1 MLESS
6 ELFAH
11 ESMSKQVDSSELFKN
26 LLRYDEAT
34 FQQWQKLYCC
44 FASEELEDSFFRA
57 NLKPSKNPARICLS
71 SLVDTETL
79 RRYGNV
85 SCRLCIM
92 PDTDHA
98 KGENANNLFN
108 SYTKIFGTCSCFH
121 SCWYG
126 SAYSYESGNCTN
138 SVSDKPSAHP
148 LNPLTLSA
156 YQASTLQK
164 KKHVRTRTCRIEGS
178 LCSSD

>member
-34 FQQWQKLYCC
+34 FQQWEKF

-57 NLKPSKNPARICLS
+57 NLKPSLKNPARICLS

-85 SCRLCIM
+85 SFRPCIM

-98 KGENANNLFN
+98 KGKMP
-108 SYTKIFGTCSCFH
+108 YTIIFGTCSCFH
-121 SCWYG
+121 SCWSG
-126 SAYSYESGNCTN
+126 SASNCI
-138 SVSDKPSAHP
+138 
-148 LNPLTLSA
+148 LL
-156 YQASTLQK
+156 
-164 KKHVRTRTCRIEGS
+164 
-178 LCSSD
+178 